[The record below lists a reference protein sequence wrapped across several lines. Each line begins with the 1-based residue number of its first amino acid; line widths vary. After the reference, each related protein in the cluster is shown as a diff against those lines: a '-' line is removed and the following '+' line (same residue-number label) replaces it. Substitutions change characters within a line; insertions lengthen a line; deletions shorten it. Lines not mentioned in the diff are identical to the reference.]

1 MQMGVHCL
9 TFVLVFIAKT
19 HIGNLSPF
27 PGKSLAIAILHR
39 IKAILLDILKQTN
52 GIFQSL
58 GITRGTMIFAQTID
72 GKADSID
79 LFLCIQWV
87 TFIIERPV
95 NAAELPVIEMIY
107 HIAFG
112 THCRRQVFFFL
123 QQTVGCRE
131 SPQDAAAKDCTPPGV
146 GYQFARS
153 GHAAEKSSSRVN
165 HLPRPEREDI
175 IAELFGE
182 LALELLF
189 AVHVHLF
196 AALRRA
202 SFSPISLMRVSL
214 SG

>member
-1 MQMGVHCL
+1 MLFDSPEESDCLPKRPLVACRPGV
-9 TFVLVFIAKT
+9 
-19 HIGNLSPF
+19 
-27 PGKSLAIAILHR
+27 
-39 IKAILLDILKQTN
+39 
-52 GIFQSL
+52 
-58 GITRGTMIFAQTID
+58 FAQSVD
-72 GKADSID
+72 GEPEGVK
-79 LFLCIQWV
+79 LFFRVCRV
-87 TFIIERPV
+87 ARSVHRPV
-95 NAAELPVIEMIY
+95 DAAVGFVEEFVE
-107 HIAFG
+107 
-112 THCRRQVFFFL
+112 QVVPCGCGCCQVL
-123 QQTVGCRE
+123 LATRCPVGCRE

>member
-27 PGKSLAIAILHR
+27 SGKSLAIAILHR

-131 SPQDAAAKDCTPPGV
+131 SPENTGIQYSTFFCFRHQD
-146 GYQFARS
+146 S
-153 GHAAEKSSSRVN
+153 GSRDTAIKATVRLVC
-165 HLPRPEREDI
+165 HLVQPKRKNV
-175 IAELFGE
+175 AY
-182 LALELLF
+182 
-189 AVHVHLF
+189 
-196 AALRRA
+196 
-202 SFSPISLMRVSL
+202 
-214 SG
+214 